1 MICFTRIP
9 LKDFIKKHNPQE
21 PKKETIENFEKEINN
36 LLENAPKQDDEE
48 FQKNEINK
56 FLKNTY
62 GYDCNTYKK
71 VDSAI
76 YVDGEVRVL
85 IEVKA
90 LNNRNEFPKNRE
102 NPISKAFCQMV
113 LYFLEEIE
121 KEKNNSLKH
130 TIICNAHEFFLFD
143 CKDLLFLKE
152 DKRIKDFYKKCAKKE
167 GTDSS
172 KPKFYKDLEQYLQ
185 EDFQGELRYTHF
197 NLSNYDPKELPLIYQ
212 VLSQEVLLKQ
222 RKTLDANTL
231 NKDFYEELLYIL
243 GLEEQNDKGKILI
256 KPSRTQNSLSAALKK
271 KYENLDDEEV
281 MALLIA
287 WNNRILF
294 LRLLE
299 SLLISFKHFEK
310 PFLTTEN
317 FKDFNALNTLFFE
330 VLAKKNSERSLNK
343 EDKILEKIPYLNSS
357 LFDQTPLELK
367 GHEIRL
373 LENKK
378 LELYQNSVLKKHENY
393 QEKKELP
400 LLKYLFEFLRL
411 YKFTTTPKDIKDNTD
426 TSESRLINPSVLGL
440 VFEKLNG
447 YKEGSFYTP
456 SFITSYMCK
465 ESITPIVLDKF
476 NAIYQWDCENLK
488 ALREKIDRN
497 FSNEKAKEYLNTLLT
512 LRICDP
518 AVGSGHFLVSALN
531 EMVLIAYELGL
542 IASLYRHELRLEND
556 EIIIHHA
563 QTGEIFNYKKPHSEN
578 DPHHQIQKELFEL
591 KKDIIENCLFGVD
604 INPNSCEIT
613 KLRLWIEL
621 LKYSYYIFEKG
632 KNTNNLETLPNIDIN
647 IKCANSLVSRFA
659 LKDKALLKTEKNKN
673 LEYYIAEYK
682 ELVKIYKDP
691 KILESLTRPIKDSNA
706 VRKYAKE
713 RLYQELAQNPNKDF
727 KKALNDRIEKIKEA
741 FKLTLEPPQKELKFK
756 KFLKEH
762 LELYGKS
769 ILEEAND
776 NGLELEALA
785 LEKKMAHEGL
795 FHDYTPYP
803 KLDKTDKVVGLEH
816 FNRYVLT
823 SYKDLQDE
831 NERYA
836 NALEWRFEFPEV
848 LNDEGDFLGFDCII
862 GNPPYIRQEHI
873 KDLKPLLQ
881 KQYQD
886 FYNSTADIYTY
897 FFALAYHLLKEKG
910 FNAFITSNKYARAKY
925 GAKLRE
931 LLLKKTTLVSYM
943 ELNALKVFESAA
955 VDTSIMSFIK
965 QTPPKESDFE
975 YYEPTP
981 NDKDDLKS
989 TPHLPMKQNALST
1002 ESFIF
1007 ANATLLDL
1015 RDKIESVGTPLKDWD
1030 IQINYGIKTGANEAF
1045 IIPTEKREE
1054 ILKNCDDAQKDERG
1068 MSERERTKELIKPIL
1083 RGKDIKRYSYE
1094 WADLWVIIAKF
1105 GSHEFLEVE
1114 YPTIYNHL
1122 LQYKDQLEQRGQCR
1136 YSRGPQNSNKPYPG
1150 QHHWL
1155 ELDNNPK
1162 DSYLQDFEKEKI
1174 VYGEIVQEP
1183 RFYLDN
1189 GECEL
1194 GVFYAEATSFIL
1206 TGEHLRYLLGMLH
1219 SKLITFAFKT
1229 FYAGGGL
1236 GESGYRYKKAFI
1248 ERLPIPQ
1255 ITEKNQELADKITDG
1270 AKQILALK
1278 AKDPKANTQGLEKEI
1293 DALVYQLYHLTDEE
1307 IKTIEN
1313 GQ

>member
-21 PKKETIENFEKEINN
+21 PKKETIENFEKEINS
-36 LLENAPKQDDEE
+36 LLENAPRQDDEE

-56 FLKNTY
+56 FLGKTY
-62 GYDCNTYKK
+62 GYDCNTHEK

-90 LNNRNEFPKNRE
+90 LANKTEFPKDRE

-143 CKDLLFLKE
+143 CGDLLLFQK
-152 DKRIKDFYKKCAKKE
+152 DKRINKFYKNWAKNE

-172 KPKFYKDLEQYLQ
+172 KPKFYKDLEQYLKT
-185 EDFQGELRYTHF
+185 DFKGELRYTHF
-197 NLSNYDPKELPLIYQ
+197 NLNDDVKELPLIYQ

-256 KPSRTQNSLSAALKK
+256 KPSRTKNSLSDALK
-271 KYENLDDEEV
+271 YSYTDLDDEEV

-299 SLLISFKHFEK
+299 SLLISFEHFK
-310 PFLTTEN
+310 DSFLTTEN
-317 FKDFNALNTLFFE
+317 FTNFNALNNLFFE
-330 VLAKKNSERSLNK
+330 VLAKKNNERSLEK
-343 EDKILEKIPYLNSS
+343 EDKILGKIPYLNSS
-357 LFDQTPLELK
+357 LFDKTPLESN
-367 GHEIRL
+367 GYEIKSL
-373 LENKK
+373 NNYPLEFHPK
-378 LELYQNSVLKKHENY
+378 SVLKKDENY
-393 QEKKELP
+393 QKEKDLP
-400 LLKYLFEFLRL
+400 LLKYLFAFLRA
-411 YKFTTTPKDIKDNTD
+411 YDFTTTPKDIKDNTN
-426 TSESRLINPSVLGL
+426 TNESRLINPGVLGL

-465 ESITPIVLDKF
+465 ESISQVVLDKF
-476 NAIYQWDCENLK
+476 NQKYNIECEKLDELK
-488 ALREKIDRN
+488 NYLKNDSYKEDKR
-497 FSNEKAKEYLNTLLT
+497 KEYLQFLLT
-512 LRICDP
+512 LRVCDP

-531 EMVLIAYELGL
+531 EMVWIAYELGL
-542 IASLYRHELRLEND
+542 IASLPLGTTLELEND
-556 EIIIHHA
+556 EILIKISNKPF
-563 QTGEIFNYKKPHSEN
+563 IYKRPSSEQEQS
-578 DPHHQIQKELFEL
+578 HQIQKELFEL
-591 KKDIIENCLFGVD
+591 KKSIIENCLFGVD

-621 LKYSYYIFEKG
+621 LKYSYYIFEEG
-632 KNTNNLETLPNIDIN
+632 KNTNALETLPNIDIN
-647 IKCANSLVSRFA
+647 IKCANSLISRFSLHDD
-659 LKDKALLKTEKNKN
+659 LKKIPNIKQK
-673 LEYYIAEYK
+673 IQEYK
-682 ELVKIYKDP
+682 DLVAQYKDP
-691 KILESLTRPIKDSNA
+691 NPLYPLNKADLINKIQDLKNTFSLTLKDPKTKA
-706 VRKYAKE
+706 
-713 RLYQELAQNPNKDF
+713 ELE
-727 KKALNDRIEKIKEA
+727 KAIEKHIKKYNDFALDDKSLLDGLNYFIPSLFGTPKLSPKEEEEA
-741 FKLTLEPPQKELKFK
+741 FAS
-756 KFLKEH
+756 
-762 LELYGKS
+762 YGR
-769 ILEEAND
+769 IR
-776 NGLELEALA
+776 ALR
-785 LEKKMAHEGL
+785 K
-795 FHDYTPYP
+795 
-803 KLDKTDKVVGLEH
+803 KLDDALSGREYH
-816 FNRYVLT
+816 
-823 SYKDLQDE
+823 
-831 NERYA
+831 
-836 NALEWRFEFPEV
+836 NAFEWRFEFPEV

-873 KDLKPLLQ
+873 KDIKPLLE
-881 KQYQD
+881 KQYQG

-931 LLLKKTTLVSYM
+931 WLLKKTTLVSYM

-965 QTPPKESDFE
+965 QTPPKESDFK

-981 NDKDDLKS
+981 NDGNDLKS
-989 TPHLPMKQNALST
+989 AHPLLMRQNALST

-1007 ANATLLDL
+1007 ANTTLLDL
-1015 RDKIESVGTPLKDWD
+1015 RDKMEGVGTPLKDWD
-1030 IQINYGIKTGANEAF
+1030 IQIYRGILTGCNEAF
-1045 IIPTEKREE
+1045 IIPTEKRDA
-1054 ILKNCDDAQKDERG
+1054 ILNACKTQE
-1068 MSERERTKELIKPIL
+1068 ERERTEALIKPIL

-1094 WADLWVIIAKF
+1094 WAGEWVINTHNGYTSALKCKIPPIDIEK
-1105 GSHEFLEVE
+1105 
-1114 YPTIYNHL
+1114 YPTLKAYLDAHYDAIATRCDQGDTPYHL
-1122 LQYKDQLEQRGQCR
+1122 RNCAYLE
-1136 YSRGPQNSNKPYPG
+1136 
-1150 QHHWL
+1150 
-1155 ELDNNPK
+1155 
-1162 DSYLQDFEKEKI
+1162 DFEKEKI

-1189 GECEL
+1189 GECQL
-1194 GVFYAEATSFIL
+1194 GYFYAEATSFIL
-1206 TGEHLRYLLGMLH
+1206 TGEHLHYLLGMLH

-1248 ERLPIPQ
+1248 ERLPIPK
-1255 ITEKNQELADKITDG
+1255 ITPQNQELARKITDY
-1270 AKQILALK
+1270 AEQILK
-1278 AKDPKANTQGLEKEI
+1278 VKEKDPKANTLELEKEI

-1307 IKTIEN
+1307 IKIIEDR
-1313 GQ
+1313 Q

>member
-1 MICFTRIP
+1 M
-9 LKDFIKKHNPQE
+9 K
-21 PKKETIENFEKEINN
+21 
-36 LLENAPKQDDEE
+36 
-48 FQKNEINK
+48 
-56 FLKNTY
+56 
-62 GYDCNTYKK
+62 
-71 VDSAI
+71 
-76 YVDGEVRVL
+76 
-85 IEVKA
+85 
-90 LNNRNEFPKNRE
+90 
-102 NPISKAFCQMV
+102 
-113 LYFLEEIE
+113 
-121 KEKNNSLKH
+121 
-130 TIICNAHEFFLFD
+130 
-143 CKDLLFLKE
+143 
-152 DKRIKDFYKKCAKKE
+152 
-167 GTDSS
+167 
-172 KPKFYKDLEQYLQ
+172 
-185 EDFQGELRYTHF
+185 EDFQGELRYTYF
-197 NLSNYDPKELPLIYQ
+197 NLNDDFKELPLIYQ

-222 RKTLDANTL
+222 KKTLDANTL

-256 KPSRTQNSLSAALKK
+256 KPSHTQNSLSDALKK
-271 KYENLDDEEV
+271 KYKNLDDEEV

-299 SLLISFKHFEK
+299 SLLISFKHFEDK
-310 PFLTTEN
+310 DRFLTIEN

-330 VLAKKNSERSLNK
+330 VLAKKNSERSLSK

-357 LFDQTPLELK
+357 LFDKTPLESK
-367 GHEIRL
+367 GHEIKL
-373 LENKK
+373 LNNKP
-378 LELYQNSVLKKHENY
+378 LEIYPKSVLKKDKDY
-393 QEKKELP
+393 QEKKDWT
-400 LLKYLFEFLRL
+400 LLEYLFEFLRV
-411 YKFTTTPKDIKDNTD
+411 YDFTTTPKDIKDNQNN
-426 TSESRLINPSVLGL
+426 SESRLINPSVLGL

-476 NAIYQWDCENLK
+476 NATYQWDCENLK

-531 EMVLIAYELGL
+531 EMVLIAYKLGL
-542 IASLYRHELRLEND
+542 IASLHRYELKLEND
-556 EIIIHHA
+556 EIIIHYTP
-563 QTGEIFNYKKPHSEN
+563 TGEIFNYKKPDSEN

-621 LKYSYYIFEKG
+621 LKYSYYIFEEG
-632 KNTNNLETLPNIDIN
+632 KNTNALETLPNIDIN
-647 IKCANSLVSRFA
+647 IKCANSLISRFNLNDD
-659 LKDKALLKTEKNKN
+659 LKKIPNIKQK
-673 LEYYIAEYK
+673 IQEYK
-682 ELVKIYKDP
+682 DLVAQYKDP
-691 KILESLTRPIKDSNA
+691 NPLYPLNKQDLINKIQDLKNTFSLTLKDPKTKAELEKAIEKHIKDYNYFALDDKSLLAGLNYFTPNLFGTP
-706 VRKYAKE
+706 KLSPKE
-713 RLYQELAQNPNKDF
+713 E
-727 KKALNDRIEKIKEA
+727 EEA
-741 FKLTLEPPQKELKFK
+741 FAS
-756 KFLKEH
+756 
-762 LELYGKS
+762 YGR
-769 ILEEAND
+769 IR
-776 NGLELEALA
+776 ALR
-785 LEKKMAHEGL
+785 K
-795 FHDYTPYP
+795 
-803 KLDKTDKVVGLEH
+803 KLDDALSGGEYH
-816 FNRYVLT
+816 
-823 SYKDLQDE
+823 
-831 NERYA
+831 
-836 NALEWRFEFPEV
+836 NAFEWRFEFPEV
-848 LNDEGDFLGFDCII
+848 LDDEGDFLGFDCII

-886 FYNSTADIYTY
+886 FYNSSSDIYTY
-897 FFALAYHLLKEKG
+897 FFALSYHLLKEKG
-910 FNAFITSNKYARAKY
+910 FSAFITSNKYARAKY
-925 GAKLRE
+925 GTKLRE

-955 VDTSIMSFIK
+955 VDTSIIHFIK
-965 QTPPKESDFE
+965 QTPPKESDFK

-989 TPHLPMKQNALST
+989 TPSLSMKQNALST

-1015 RDKIESVGTPLKDWD
+1015 RDKIESIGTPLKDWD

-1045 IIPTEKREE
+1045 IIPTEKRDA
-1054 ILKNCDDAQKDERG
+1054 ILNACKTQE
-1068 MSERERTKELIKPIL
+1068 ERERTEALIKPIL

-1094 WADLWVIIAKF
+1094 WAHLWVIFIPWHF
-1105 GSHEFLEVE
+1105 
-1114 YPTIYNHL
+1114 PNT
-1122 LQYKDQLEQRGQCR
+1122 
-1136 YSRGPQNSNKPYPG
+1136 
-1150 QHHWL
+1150 
-1155 ELDNNPK
+1155 NNPK
-1162 DSYLQDFEKEKI
+1162 NMEENEQDFSIHYPIIYAHLLSHKDKLLKRNKDETGKRYEWYCLQRWAANYLQDFEKEKI

-1189 GECEL
+1189 GECGL
-1194 GVFYAEATSFIL
+1194 GYFYAEATSFIL
-1206 TGEHLRYLLGMLH
+1206 TGEHLHYLLGMLH

-1255 ITEKNQELADKITDG
+1255 ITEKNQELADKITDY
-1270 AKQILALK
+1270 AEQILQAK
-1278 AKDPKANTQGLEKEI
+1278 AKDPKANTQKLEKEI

-1307 IKTIEN
+1307 IKIIED

>member
-1 MICFTRIP
+1 MIRFAHIS

-21 PKKETIENFEKEINN
+21 PKRETIENFEKEINS
-36 LLENAPKQDDEE
+36 LLENAPRQDDEE

-56 FLKNTY
+56 FLKNAY
-62 GYDCNTYKK
+62 GYDCNTSKK

-76 YVDGEVRVL
+76 YVDGKAWVL

-90 LNNRNEFPKNRE
+90 LNNKTEFPKNRE
-102 NPISKAFCQMV
+102 NPLSKAFCQMV

-130 TIICNAHEFFLFD
+130 IIICNAHEFFLFD
-143 CKDLLFLKE
+143 CKDLLFLK
-152 DKRIKDFYKKCAKKE
+152 DDNRIKKFYDNYAKKE

-185 EDFQGELRYTHF
+185 EDFQGELPYTHF
-197 NLSNYDPKELPLIYQ
+197 NLSDDFKELPLIYQ

-243 GLEEQNDKGKILI
+243 GLEEQNEKGKTLI
-256 KPSRTQNSLSAALKK
+256 KPSRTQNSLSDALKK
-271 KYENLDDEEV
+271 CYNNLDDEEV

-299 SLLISFKHFEK
+299 SLLISFEHFN
-310 PFLTTEN
+310 FLTTEN

-330 VLAKKNSERSLNK
+330 VLAKKNNERLSEIK

-357 LFDQTPLELK
+357 LFDKTPLELK
-367 GHEIRL
+367 GYEIKL
-373 LENKK
+373 LDNKK
-378 LELYQNSVLKKHENY
+378 LEIYKNSVLKKHEDY
-393 QEKKELP
+393 QEKKALP
-400 LLKYLFEFLRL
+400 LLEYFFKFLRL
-411 YKFTTTPKDIKDNTD
+411 YKFTTTPKDIKDKID

-476 NAIYQWDCENLK
+476 NQTYKIECDNLK
-488 ALREKIDRN
+488 ELKNYLKNSYKEDKR
-497 FSNEKAKEYLNTLLT
+497 KEYLQLLLT

-556 EIIIHHA
+556 EIIIH
-563 QTGEIFNYKKPHSEN
+563 TPENKIFNYKKPHSEN
-578 DPHHQIQKELFEL
+578 DPHHQIQKELFNL

-621 LKYSYYIFEKG
+621 LKYSYYIFEEG
-632 KNTNNLETLPNIDIN
+632 KNTNALETLPNIDIN
-647 IKCANSLVSRFA
+647 IKCANSLISRFSLHDD
-659 LKDKALLKTEKNKN
+659 LKKIPNIKAK
-673 LEYYIAEYK
+673 IQEYK
-682 ELVKIYKDP
+682 DLVAQYKDP
-691 KILESLTRPIKDSNA
+691 NPLYPLNKADLINKIQDLKNTFSLTLKDPKTKA
-706 VRKYAKE
+706 
-713 RLYQELAQNPNKDF
+713 ELE
-727 KKALNDRIEKIKEA
+727 KAIEKHIKKYNFFALDDKSLLDGLNYFIPSLFGTPKLSPKEEEEA
-741 FKLTLEPPQKELKFK
+741 FAS
-756 KFLKEH
+756 
-762 LELYGKS
+762 YGR
-769 ILEEAND
+769 IR
-776 NGLELEALA
+776 ALR
-785 LEKKMAHEGL
+785 K
-795 FHDYTPYP
+795 
-803 KLDKTDKVVGLEH
+803 KLDDALSGGE
-816 FNRYVLT
+816 Y
-823 SYKDLQDE
+823 Q
-831 NERYA
+831 
-836 NALEWRFEFPEV
+836 NAFEWRFEFPEV

-873 KDLKPLLQ
+873 KDIKPLLE

-931 LLLKKTTLVSYM
+931 WLLKKTTIVSYM

-955 VDTSIMSFIK
+955 VDTSIVSFIK
-965 QTPPKESDFE
+965 QTPPKESRFK

-981 NDKDDLKS
+981 NDQNDLKS
-989 TPHLPMKQNALST
+989 TPSFLMKQNALST

-1030 IQINYGIKTGANEAF
+1030 IQIYRGILTGCNETF
-1045 IIPTEKREE
+1045 IIPTEKRDA
-1054 ILKNCDDAQKDERG
+1054 ILKNCDDVQKDERG

-1094 WADLWVIIAKF
+1094 WAHLWVINTHNGYTSALKSKIPPIDIEKYPATKAHLDAHWDTIATRCDQ
-1105 GSHEFLEVE
+1105 GDTPYHLRNCAYLE
-1114 YPTIYNHL
+1114 
-1122 LQYKDQLEQRGQCR
+1122 
-1136 YSRGPQNSNKPYPG
+1136 
-1150 QHHWL
+1150 
-1155 ELDNNPK
+1155 
-1162 DSYLQDFEKEKI
+1162 DFEKEKI
-1174 VYGEIVQEP
+1174 VYPCIMAKEP
-1183 RFYLDN
+1183 CFVYEEK
-1189 GECEL
+1189 G
-1194 GVFYAEATSFIL
+1194 FYAPAPANIITGDKIEIKYL
-1206 TGEHLRYLLGMLH
+1206 TALLN
-1219 SKLITFAFKT
+1219 SKCIYFAMRK
-1229 FYAGGGL
+1229 FYMGGGIE
-1236 GESGYRYKKAFI
+1236 GELKTNNLEKI
-1248 ERLPIPQ
+1248 PIPK
-1255 ITEKNQELADKITDG
+1255 ITPKNQELARKITDCTER
-1270 AKQILALK
+1270 ILKSK

-1307 IKTIEN
+1307 IKIIED

>member
-1 MICFTRIP
+1 MIRFTHIS

-21 PKKETIENFEKEINN
+21 PKKETIENFEKEINS
-36 LLENAPKQDDEE
+36 LLENAPRQDDEE

-56 FLKNTY
+56 FLKNAY
-62 GYDCNTYKK
+62 SYDCNTSKK

-76 YVDGEVRVL
+76 YVDKEVRVL

-90 LNNRNEFPKNRE
+90 LNNKIEFPKNRE
-102 NPISKAFCQMV
+102 NPLSKAFCQMV
-113 LYFLEEIE
+113 LYFLEETE
-121 KEKNNSLKH
+121 ENNSLEH
-130 TIICNAHEFFLFD
+130 AIICNAHEFFLFD
-143 CKDLLFLKE
+143 CKDLLFLND
-152 DKRIKDFYKKCAKKE
+152 DKRIKKFYKNCAKKE

-172 KPKFYKDLEQYLQ
+172 KPKFYEDLEQYLQ
-185 EDFQGELRYTHF
+185 EDFQGELPYTYF
-197 NLSNYDPKELPLIYQ
+197 NLSDDFKEFPLIYQ
-212 VLSQEVLLKQ
+212 VLSHEVLLKQ
-222 RKTLDANTL
+222 KKTLDANTL

-243 GLEEQNDKGKILI
+243 GLEEQNEKGKILI
-256 KPSRTQNSLSAALKK
+256 KPSRTQNSLSDALKK
-271 KYENLDDEEV
+271 KYNNLDDEEV

-299 SLLISFKHFEK
+299 SLLISFEHFNKES
-310 PFLTTEN
+310 FLTTEN

-330 VLAKKNSERSLNK
+330 VLAKKNNERLSEIK

-367 GHEIRL
+367 GYEIKL
-373 LENKK
+373 LDNKK
-378 LELYQNSVLKKHENY
+378 LEIYKNSVLKKDNPK
-393 QEKKELP
+393 QEPLP

-411 YKFTTTPKDIKDNTD
+411 YDFTTTPKDIKDNTN

-476 NAIYQWDCENLK
+476 NAIYQWDCENLE

-497 FSNEKAKEYLNTLLT
+497 FSNEKAKEYLQLLFT
-512 LRICDP
+512 LRVCDP

-531 EMVLIAYELGL
+531 EMVLIAYKLGL

-556 EIIIHHA
+556 EIIIH
-563 QTGEIFNYKKPHSEN
+563 TPEDKVFNYTIPHSEN

-621 LKYSYYIFEKG
+621 LKYSYYIFEEG
-632 KNTNNLETLPNIDIN
+632 KNTNALETLPNIDIN
-647 IKCANSLVSRFA
+647 IKCGNSLISRFSLNDD
-659 LKDKALLKTEKNKN
+659 LKKIPNIKQK
-673 LEYYIAEYK
+673 IQEYK
-682 ELVKIYKDP
+682 DLVAQYKDP
-691 KILESLTRPIKDSNA
+691 NPLYPLNKSDLINKIQDLKNTFSLTLKDPKTKA
-706 VRKYAKE
+706 
-713 RLYQELAQNPNKDF
+713 ELE
-727 KKALNDRIEKIKEA
+727 KAIEKHIKKYNFFALDDKSLLDGLDYFIPSLFGTFKLSPKEEEEA
-741 FKLTLEPPQKELKFK
+741 FAS
-756 KFLKEH
+756 
-762 LELYGKS
+762 YGR
-769 ILEEAND
+769 IR
-776 NGLELEALA
+776 ALR
-785 LEKKMAHEGL
+785 K
-795 FHDYTPYP
+795 
-803 KLDKTDKVVGLEH
+803 KLDDALSGREYH
-816 FNRYVLT
+816 
-823 SYKDLQDE
+823 
-831 NERYA
+831 
-836 NALEWRFEFPEV
+836 NAFEWRFEFPEV

-886 FYNSTADIYTY
+886 FYNSSSDIYTY
-897 FFALAYHLLKEKG
+897 FFALAFNLLKEKG
-910 FNAFITSNKYARAKY
+910 FSAFITSNKYARAKY

-931 LLLKKTTLVSYM
+931 WLLKKTTIVSYM
-943 ELNALKVFESAA
+943 ELNALKVFESAT
-955 VDTSIMSFIK
+955 VDTSIMNFIK
-965 QTPPKESDFE
+965 QPPLKESVFN

-989 TPHLPMKQNALST
+989 TPSLLMKQNALST

-1015 RDKIESVGTPLKDWD
+1015 RDKIESIGAPLKDWG
-1030 IQINYGIKTGANEAF
+1030 IQINYGIKTGTNEAF
-1045 IIPTEKREE
+1045 IIPTEKRDE
-1054 ILKNCDDAQKDERG
+1054 ILKNCDDLQKDERG

-1094 WADLWVIIAKF
+1094 WAHLWVIFIPWHFPNTDNPKNMEENEQDF
-1105 GSHEFLEVE
+1105 SIH
-1114 YPTIYNHL
+1114 YPIIYTHL
-1122 LQYKDQLEQRGQCR
+1122 LSHKDKLLKRNKDETGKRYEWYCLQRWAAN
-1136 YSRGPQNSNKPYPG
+1136 YY
-1150 QHHWL
+1150 
-1155 ELDNNPK
+1155 
-1162 DSYLQDFEKEKI
+1162 QDFEKEKI

-1194 GVFYAEATSFIL
+1194 GYFYAEATSFIL
-1206 TGEHLRYLLGMLH
+1206 TGEHLHYLLGMLH

-1248 ERLPIPQ
+1248 ERLPIPK
-1255 ITEKNQELADKITDG
+1255 ITEKNQELADKITDC
-1270 AKQILALK
+1270 AERILKSK

-1293 DALVYQLYHLTDEE
+1293 DALVYQLYNLTDEE
-1307 IKTIEN
+1307 IKIIEN

>member
-1 MICFTRIP
+1 MDYKKLDLPNTNYPSKEQLEAFKTAFDAFLETNPQENENHQNDAFNDLLKGVFKYKVKPTKRIDSAILNDNDKVEVIIEFKA
-9 LKDFIKKHNPQE
+9 LKNPNEFIKKGDLN
-21 PKKETIENFEKEINN
+21 
-36 LLENAPKQDDEE
+36 
-48 FQKNEINK
+48 
-56 FLKNTY
+56 
-62 GYDCNTYKK
+62 
-71 VDSAI
+71 
-76 YVDGEVRVL
+76 
-85 IEVKA
+85 VKA
-90 LNNRNEFPKNRE
+90 LHESLFYYLIERKNGNNNLKHLILATIKELYIIDANEFEVFNKD
-102 NPISKAFCQMV
+102 K
-113 LYFLEEIE
+113 EIE
-121 KEKNNSLKH
+121 KAFENCHDKKGNDPHTKAFYDACQKRLNELDRSLKYH
-130 TIICNAHEFFLFD
+130 HISL
-143 CKDLLFLKE
+143 
-152 DKRIKDFYKKCAKKE
+152 KKE
-167 GTDSS
+167 
-172 KPKFYKDLEQYLQ
+172 
-185 EDFQGELRYTHF
+185 
-197 NLSNYDPKELPLIYQ
+197 NLALIYQ
-212 VLSQEVLLKQ
+212 ALSPNFLLKIP
-222 RKTLDANTL
+222 KYSDANTL

-243 GLEEQNDKGKILI
+243 GLEEQNEKGKILI
-256 KPSRTQNSLSAALKK
+256 KPSRTQNSLSDALKEQYK
-271 KYENLDDEEV
+271 NLDDEEV

-299 SLLISFKHFEK
+299 SLLNSFKNFEDK
-310 PFLTTEN
+310 DRFLTIEN
-317 FKDFNALNTLFFE
+317 FKTFNALNTLFFE
-330 VLAKKNSERSLNK
+330 VLAKKNSERLPEIK
-343 EDKILEKIPYLNSS
+343 QDKILEKIPYLNSS
-357 LFDQTPLELK
+357 LFDQTLLELK
-367 GHEIRL
+367 GYEIKL
-373 LENKK
+373 LDNKK
-378 LELYQNSVLKKHENY
+378 LEIYKNSVLKKHENY
-393 QEKKELP
+393 QKEKALP
-400 LLKYLFEFLRL
+400 LLKYLFKFLRL
-411 YKFTTTPKDIKDNTD
+411 YKFTTTPEDIKDGAD

-476 NAIYQWDCENLK
+476 NAIYQWDCENLEE
-488 ALREKIDRN
+488 LREKIDRN

-531 EMVLIAYELGL
+531 EMVLIAYKLGL

-556 EIIIHHA
+556 EIIIH
-563 QTGEIFNYKKPHSEN
+563 TPEDKVFKYTIPHSEN

-621 LKYSYYIFEKG
+621 LKYSYYIFEES

-647 IKCANSLVSRFA
+647 IKCANSLISRFNLNDD
-659 LKDKALLKTEKNKN
+659 LKKIPNIKQK
-673 LEYYIAEYK
+673 IQEYK
-682 ELVKIYKDP
+682 DLVAQYKDP
-691 KILESLTRPIKDSNA
+691 NPLYPLNKQDLINKIQDLKNTFSLTLKDPKTKA
-706 VRKYAKE
+706 
-713 RLYQELAQNPNKDF
+713 ELE
-727 KKALNDRIEKIKEA
+727 KAIEKHIKKYNFFALDDKSLLDGLNYFIPSLFGTLKLSPKEEEEA
-741 FKLTLEPPQKELKFK
+741 FAS
-756 KFLKEH
+756 
-762 LELYGKS
+762 YGR
-769 ILEEAND
+769 IR
-776 NGLELEALA
+776 ALR
-785 LEKKMAHEGL
+785 K
-795 FHDYTPYP
+795 
-803 KLDKTDKVVGLEH
+803 KLDDALSGREYH
-816 FNRYVLT
+816 
-823 SYKDLQDE
+823 
-831 NERYA
+831 
-836 NALEWRFEFPEV
+836 NAFEWRFEFPEV

-862 GNPPYIRQEHI
+862 GNPPYIRQEQI
-873 KDLKPLLQ
+873 KDIKPLLE

-910 FNAFITSNKYARAKY
+910 FSAFITSNKYARAKY

-943 ELNALKVFESAA
+943 ELNALKVFESAT
-955 VDTSIMSFIK
+955 VDTSIMNFIK
-965 QTPPKESDFE
+965 QPPPKESVFK
-975 YYEPTP
+975 YYEPIE
-981 NDKDDLKS
+981 NDKENLKN

-1015 RDKIESVGTPLKDWD
+1015 RDKIESIGTPLKDWG

-1045 IIPTEKREE
+1045 IIPTEKRDE
-1054 ILKNCDDAQKDERG
+1054 ILKNCDDEQKDEKG
-1068 MSERERTKELIKPIL
+1068 MSERERTIELIKPIL

-1094 WADLWVIIAKF
+1094 WAHLWVINTHNGYTSNLKSKIPPIDIEKYPAIKAYLN
-1105 GSHEFLEVE
+1105 SHWDTIVTRSDQGDTPYHLRNCAYLE
-1114 YPTIYNHL
+1114 
-1122 LQYKDQLEQRGQCR
+1122 
-1136 YSRGPQNSNKPYPG
+1136 
-1150 QHHWL
+1150 
-1155 ELDNNPK
+1155 
-1162 DSYLQDFEKEKI
+1162 DFEKEKI

-1194 GVFYAEATSFIL
+1194 GYFYAEATSFIL
-1206 TGEHLRYLLGMLH
+1206 TGEHLHYLLGMLH

-1278 AKDPKANTQGLEKEI
+1278 EKDPKANTQGLEKEI

-1307 IKTIEN
+1307 IKIIEN

>member
-1 MICFTRIP
+1 MDYKKLDLPNTNYPNQEQLKAFETAFNAFLETNPQENENHHNDAFNDLLKGIFKYKVKPTEKIDSAILNENNEVEVIIEFKALKNPNEFIKKGDLNVKAFHESLLYYLTERKKGNNNLKHLILATIKELYIIDANEFEVFNKDKEIKKAFENCHDKKGNDPRTKAFYDACQKRLNELDRSLKYHHIP
-9 LKDFIKKHNPQE
+9 LK
-21 PKKETIENFEKEINN
+21 KEN
-36 LLENAPKQDDEE
+36 LA
-48 FQKNEINK
+48 
-56 FLKNTY
+56 
-62 GYDCNTYKK
+62 
-71 VDSAI
+71 
-76 YVDGEVRVL
+76 
-85 IEVKA
+85 
-90 LNNRNEFPKNRE
+90 
-102 NPISKAFCQMV
+102 
-113 LYFLEEIE
+113 
-121 KEKNNSLKH
+121 
-130 TIICNAHEFFLFD
+130 
-143 CKDLLFLKE
+143 
-152 DKRIKDFYKKCAKKE
+152 
-167 GTDSS
+167 
-172 KPKFYKDLEQYLQ
+172 
-185 EDFQGELRYTHF
+185 
-197 NLSNYDPKELPLIYQ
+197 LIYQ
-212 VLSQEVLLKQ
+212 ALSPNFLLKIP
-222 RKTLDANTL
+222 KYSDANTL

-243 GLEEQNDKGKILI
+243 GLEEQNEKGKILI
-256 KPSRTQNSLSAALKK
+256 KPSRTQNSLSDALKE
-271 KYENLDDEEV
+271 KYKDLDDEEV

-299 SLLISFKHFEK
+299 SLLISFKHFEN
-310 PFLTTEN
+310 PFLTIEN

-330 VLAKKNSERSLNK
+330 VLAKKNSERLKEIK
-343 EDKILEKIPYLNSS
+343 EDKILGKIPYLNSS
-357 LFDQTPLELK
+357 LFDKTPLELK
-367 GHEIRL
+367 GCEIKL
-373 LENKK
+373 LDNKK
-378 LELYQNSVLKKHENY
+378 LEIYKNSVLKKHENY
-393 QEKKELP
+393 QKDKALP
-400 LLKYLFEFLRL
+400 LLEYLFAFLRL

-488 ALREKIDRN
+488 ALRGKIDRN
-497 FSNEKAKEYLNTLLT
+497 FSNEKAKEYLQLLLT
-512 LRICDP
+512 LRVCDP

-563 QTGEIFNYKKPHSEN
+563 QIGEIFNYKKPHREN

-647 IKCANSLVSRFA
+647 IKCANSLISRFA
-659 LKDKALLKTEKNKN
+659 LKDKALLKNEKNKN
-673 LEYYIAEYK
+673 LKYSIAEYK

-691 KILESLTRPIKDSNA
+691 KILESLTHPIKDSNA

-727 KKALNDRIEKIKEA
+727 KKALNDRIEKVKEV
-741 FKLTLEPPQKELKFK
+741 FKLTLNPSQKELKFK

-762 LELYGKS
+762 LELYGRS

-785 LEKKMAHEGL
+785 LEKQMANL
-795 FHDYTPYP
+795 FFDYRPYP
-803 KLDKTDKVVGLEH
+803 KLDKSDKVVGLEH

-836 NALEWRFEFPEV
+836 NAFEWRFEFPEV
-848 LNDEGDFLGFDCII
+848 LDDEGDFLGFDCII

-897 FFALAYHLLKEKG
+897 FFALALNLLKEKG
-910 FNAFITSNKYARAKY
+910 FSAFITSNKYARAKY

-931 LLLKKTTLVSYM
+931 WLLKKTTLVSYM

-955 VDTSIMSFIK
+955 VDTSIMNFIK
-965 QTPPKESDFE
+965 QTPPKESVFN

-989 TPHLPMKQNALST
+989 THSITMRQNALST

-1030 IQINYGIKTGANEAF
+1030 IQIYRGILTGANEAF
-1045 IIPTEKREE
+1045 IIPTEKRDE
-1054 ILKNCDDAQKDERG
+1054 ILKNCDDTQKDEKG
-1068 MSERERTKELIKPIL
+1068 MSERERTIELIKPIL

-1094 WADLWVIIAKF
+1094 WADLWVIATFPSLKLDIDDYPSLKTYLSQFRPRIDQSGEKGCRKKTSNQWFETQDNIAYH
-1105 GSHEFLEVE
+1105 G
-1114 YPTIYNHL
+1114 
-1122 LQYKDQLEQRGQCR
+1122 
-1136 YSRGPQNSNKPYPG
+1136 
-1150 QHHWL
+1150 
-1155 ELDNNPK
+1155 
-1162 DSYLQDFEKEKI
+1162 DFEKEKI
-1174 VYGEIVQEP
+1174 VYPCIMAKEP
-1183 RFYLDN
+1183 CFVYEEK
-1189 GECEL
+1189 G
-1194 GVFYAEATSFIL
+1194 FYAPAPANIVTGDKIEIKYL
-1206 TGEHLRYLLGMLH
+1206 TALLN
-1219 SKLITFAFKT
+1219 SKCIYFAMRK
-1229 FYAGGGL
+1229 FYMGGGIE
-1236 GESGYRYKKAFI
+1236 GELKTNNLEKI
-1248 ERLPIPQ
+1248 PIPK
-1255 ITEKNQELADKITDG
+1255 ITEKNQELARKITDG

-1278 AKDPKANTQGLEKEI
+1278 EKRP
-1293 DALVYQLYHLTDEE
+1293 
-1307 IKTIEN
+1307 
-1313 GQ
+1313 